1 MATKKKPAA
10 KSTRTKRTQA
20 VAKKKVASKKASPK
34 KRPPKAQSASSK
46 RNTSKTVAA
55 KSVKSNK
62 SKKSV
67 KQRVNADRTT
77 QTDKGDELVKVDRRR
92 SDERRKEAACDTAKG
107 SKQPTLER
115 RKKVQ
120 RRRQIDP
127 TTCERDYS
135 LGEVEFMSALD
146 DYKRKSGR
154 MFPTCSEILE
164 VIRELG
170 YVKLSDAEI
179 TARNSSQQPETDTV
193 ESEDFSEHREAED
206 LEELEAVVPFDV
218 QESETKGQDL
228 QWTI

>member
-20 VAKKKVASKKASPK
+20 VAKKKVVSKKASPK
-34 KRPPKAQSASSK
+34 KRPPKAQSASTK
-46 RNTSKTVAA
+46 RKTSKTVAA

-67 KQRVNADRTT
+67 KQRVKADQTT
-77 QTDKGDELVKVDRRR
+77 QAGKGDELVKVDRRR
-92 SDERRKEAACDTAKG
+92 STGRRKEAACDTAKG
-107 SKQPTLER
+107 SNQPKLER

-146 DYKRKSGR
+146 EYKRKSGR

-179 TARNSSQQPETDTV
+179 TARNSSQQPGTDTV
-193 ESEDFSEHREAED
+193 GSEEFSEHREAED
-206 LEELEAVVPFDV
+206 LKELESIVPFDV
-218 QESETKGQDL
+218 QESETKGQNL
-228 QWTI
+228 QWTS

>member
-1 MATKKKPAA
+1 
-10 KSTRTKRTQA
+10 
-20 VAKKKVASKKASPK
+20 
-34 KRPPKAQSASSK
+34 
-46 RNTSKTVAA
+46 
-55 KSVKSNK
+55 
-62 SKKSV
+62 
-67 KQRVNADRTT
+67 
-77 QTDKGDELVKVDRRR
+77 
-92 SDERRKEAACDTAKG
+92 
-107 SKQPTLER
+107 
-115 RKKVQ
+115 
-120 RRRQIDP
+120 
-127 TTCERDYS
+127 
-135 LGEVEFMSALD
+135 MSALD